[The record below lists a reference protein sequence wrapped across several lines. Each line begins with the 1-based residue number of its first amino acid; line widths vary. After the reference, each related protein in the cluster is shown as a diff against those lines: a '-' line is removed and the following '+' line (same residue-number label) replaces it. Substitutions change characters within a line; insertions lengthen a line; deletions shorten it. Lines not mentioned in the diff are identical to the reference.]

1 MVKTGHVEAS
11 INFLDALER
20 AKVIHPAASA
30 KARAAADVNKNRRSG
45 RLGKGVKPKPW

>member
-30 KARAAADVNKNRRSG
+30 KARAATDVTGTGVAADWEKA
-45 RLGKGVKPKPW
+45 